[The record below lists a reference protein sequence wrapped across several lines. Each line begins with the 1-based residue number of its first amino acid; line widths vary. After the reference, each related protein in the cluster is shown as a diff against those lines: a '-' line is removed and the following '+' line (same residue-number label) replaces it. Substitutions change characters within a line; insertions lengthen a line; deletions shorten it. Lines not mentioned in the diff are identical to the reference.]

1 MECGLPLESRFLY
14 FVTLH
19 FKHVSLRKT
28 KINHPISSIP
38 YPLLSTPI
46 NQSYM
51 HPPIYTASLVKR

>member
-46 NQSYM
+46 NQPYM